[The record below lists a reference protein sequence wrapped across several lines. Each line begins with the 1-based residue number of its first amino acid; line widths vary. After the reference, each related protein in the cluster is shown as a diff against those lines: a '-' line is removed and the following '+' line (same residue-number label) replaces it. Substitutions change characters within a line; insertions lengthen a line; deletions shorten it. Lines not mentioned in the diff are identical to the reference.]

1 MTDDIDVDGSTDRRP
16 DGQDSQLDNPA
27 TYDAG
32 PPDGAPTPNPVTRAE
47 WEQLPADPD
56 PERNL
61 GYELVDWEEFTALD
75 GTDQVMFLPS
85 DEDVLR
91 EDAFV
96 VAEREAVCDLED
108 RC

>member
-1 MTDDIDVDGSTDRRP
+1 MEDDTDIDGSPDRRP
-16 DGQDSQLDNPA
+16 DGQDSKLDHSA
-27 TYDAG
+27 AEAG
-32 PPDGAPTPNPVTRAE
+32 RQERDSLSRAE

-56 PERNL
+56 PGENL
-61 GYELVDWEEFTALD
+61 GYDRVEWEQFTALD
-75 GTDQVMFLPS
+75 GTDQVMFLPA

-96 VAEREAVCDLED
+96 VAEPDAVCDLED

>member
-1 MTDDIDVDGSTDRRP
+1 MTDDTDVDGPTDRRAESRNRKR
-16 DGQDSQLDNPA
+16 D
-27 TYDAG
+27 DAG
-32 PPDGAPTPNPVTRAE
+32 DLPAGADAREPLTRAE

-61 GYELVDWEEFTALD
+61 GYRPLDWEQFTALD
-75 GTDQVMFLPS
+75 GTDQVMYLPA
-85 DEDVLR
+85 DEAVLR

-96 VAEREAVCDLED
+96 VADQEAVCDLED